1 MLNKVKIVAAVAVVV
16 VGMVLY
22 KSWFD
27 HKEEEKTARDEQEK
41 KTKAEKQRWN

>member
-1 MLNKVKIVAAVAVVV
+1 MLNKVKIAAAVAAVV

-27 HKEEEKTARDEQEK
+27 RKEEQKADSNDAK
-41 KTKAEKQRWN
+41 KAEKHRWN